1 MARTRS
7 ATLAAVVLAGGLGTR
22 FRTSTPKVLQPLC
35 GRPLLWHAL
44 RLALAA
50 NPDRLVVVLPPGA
63 SAVADAVRSF
73 GLDPAPTF
81 VTQREPLG
89 TGHAVRAAIRAV
101 GTVDDVLVVGG
112 DFDPVR
118 EDDVRALLR
127 LHRRTGSAA
136 SILTTE
142 ATDPKAYARI
152 VRDGDRLL
160 DIVEG
165 TDAPKDLLA
174 IREVSTLVMA
184 FRRTDLSAALPKI
197 RRNNR
202 QREYYLNAVFPRF
215 LAAGERVSALRADT
229 GGLLGPNS
237 QADLAAVAALLR
249 RRINRAHM
257 DRGVLLVDPE
267 QTYIDVGVAIGAD
280 TTILPLT
287 FLEGATRIG
296 RGCRIGPGTRLVD
309 AVVGDGSSV
318 EFSVVLGARLGRDV
332 RVGPYARLRPG
343 AVLEDRSS
351 AGGFVEV
358 KNATI
363 GEGSKVPHLAYVGDA
378 DIGRGVNLGAGT
390 VTVNYDGQTKH
401 RTRIGDGAFIGSD
414 TMLVAPIEIGAGAMT
429 GAGSVVT
436 RDVPPGALAI
446 ERSEQRTIEG
456 YARRKTK
463 TKASGKGAA
472 KKAKKRTA
480 KRADP
485 KGRS

>member
-7 ATLAAVVLAGGLGTR
+7 ASLAAVVLAGGLGTR
-22 FRTSTPKVLQPLC
+22 FRASTPKVLQPLC

-44 RLALAA
+44 QLALAA
-50 NPDRLVVVLPPGA
+50 KPDRLVVVLPPGA
-63 SAVADAVRSF
+63 AAVADAVRSF
-73 GLDPAPTF
+73 ALVPAPTF

-89 TGHAVRAAIRAV
+89 TGHAVRAAARAI
-101 GTVDDVLVVGG
+101 GTATDVLVVGG

-127 LHRRTGSAA
+127 LHRRTRSAA

-165 TDAPKDLLA
+165 TDAPKALLA
-174 IREVSTLVMA
+174 TREVSTLIMA
-184 FRRTDLSAALPKI
+184 FRRADLLAALPRI

-202 QREYYLNAVFPRF
+202 QREYYLNAVFPFF

-237 QADLAAVAALLR
+237 QADLAAVAALVR
-249 RRINRAHM
+249 RRINRSHM

-267 QTYIDVGVAIGAD
+267 QTYIDVGVSVGAD

-287 FLEGATRIG
+287 FLEGETRIG
-296 RGCRIGPGTRLVD
+296 KGCRIGPGTRIVD
-309 AVVGDGSSV
+309 TAVGDGSDV
-318 EFSVVLGARLGRDV
+318 QFSVVLGARLGRDV

-343 AVLEDRSS
+343 AVLGDRAF

-363 GEGSKVPHLAYVGDA
+363 GEGSKVPHLTYVGDA
-378 DIGRGVNLGAGT
+378 EIGRDVNLGAGT
-390 VTVNYDGQTKH
+390 VTVNYDGRRKH

-414 TMLVAPIEIGAGAMT
+414 TMLVAPIDVGAGAMT
-429 GAGSVVT
+429 AAGSVVT
-436 RDVPPGALAI
+436 RDVPPGALAL
-446 ERSEQRTIEG
+446 ERSEQRTVAG
-456 YARRKTK
+456 YADRKRRTD
-463 TKASGKGAA
+463 GAA
-472 KKAKKRTA
+472 KRRSAGKTAAKAA
-480 KRADP
+480 EP
-485 KGRS
+485 KGRR